1 MLLARRNKWLAVLLV
16 LMCHELVIAQDGGTD
31 EHSADTS
38 PQTPSQRILAAFPG
52 SAQVDL
58 QLPEPIRAIDAEY
71 FAWIS
76 GTETKSSGIVS
87 NWAATMGAMDGQA
100 CRSMRA
106 RHNLFTASGREHSA
120 PPAPCGY

>member
-16 LMCHELVIAQDGGTD
+16 LLCHELVIAQDGN
-31 EHSADTS
+31 
-38 PQTPSQRILAAFPG
+38 
-52 SAQVDL
+52 
-58 QLPEPIRAIDAEY
+58 AEY

-87 NWAATMGAMDGQA
+87 NWAATMGAIDGQA

-106 RHNLFTASGREHSA
+106 RHNLFTASGREHSS

>member
-1 MLLARRNKWLAVLLV
+1 MLPARRNKWLAVLVV
-16 LMCHELVIAQDGGTD
+16 LLCHELVIAQDGGTD
-31 EHSADTS
+31 EHSADATQ
-38 PQTPSQRILAAFPG
+38 QTQSQRILAAFPG

-58 QLPEPIRAIDAEY
+58 QIPEPILAIDAEY

-87 NWAATMGAMDGQA
+87 NWAATMGAIDGQA

-106 RHNLFTASGREHSA
+106 RHNLFTASGREHSS